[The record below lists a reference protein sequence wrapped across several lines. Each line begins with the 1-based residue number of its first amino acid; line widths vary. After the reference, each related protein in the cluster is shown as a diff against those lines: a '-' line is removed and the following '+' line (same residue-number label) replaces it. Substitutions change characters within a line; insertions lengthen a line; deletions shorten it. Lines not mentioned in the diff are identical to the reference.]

1 MTRTALA
8 QSLAGMAALL
18 ALPLLYLG
26 GANHIPALTAVGLV
40 VFAAAMITTPV
51 LRVAFRARQ

>member
-8 QSLAGMAALL
+8 QTLAGIAAIL

-26 GANHIPALTAVGLV
+26 GANNIPALTSVGLV
-40 VFAAAMITTPV
+40 IFTAAMVTTPV
-51 LRVAFRARQ
+51 LRFVIRAPS

>member
-8 QSLAGMAALL
+8 QSLAGIAAVL

-26 GANHIPALTAVGLV
+26 GANHIPALTAIGLV
-40 VFAAAMITTPV
+40 IFTAAMVTTPV
-51 LRVAFRARQ
+51 LRFAVRAPS